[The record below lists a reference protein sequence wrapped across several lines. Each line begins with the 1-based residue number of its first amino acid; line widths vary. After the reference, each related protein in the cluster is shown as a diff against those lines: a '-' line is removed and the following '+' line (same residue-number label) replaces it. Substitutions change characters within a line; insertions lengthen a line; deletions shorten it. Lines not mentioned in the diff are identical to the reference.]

1 MNKRSLLTVVL
12 TAMVALCCLWSCNE
26 KPRHYQLVQ
35 NMADGTQTVE
45 KFDAAND
52 TVALNQYLD
61 RMTKIIVENMADS
74 TAKSPAVESMYVI
87 SPDGDTLNTDEE
99 LLQKVSQDLPV
110 LKPTEVPVQETPDTA
125 TKR

>member
-12 TAMVALCCLWSCNE
+12 TAMVAMCCLWSCNE

-87 SPDGDTLNTDEE
+87 SPDGDTLNTNEE
-99 LLQKVSQDLPV
+99 LMHVIEQQFMQQQP
-110 LKPTEVPVQETPDTA
+110 QQ
-125 TKR
+125 